1 MAIES
6 TLVRDLV
13 LLARDQIAN
22 AQFAE
27 ATDTLTQAVAAQGE
41 YIDGLV
47 EEATLLAARIEAQR
61 GFRTTLGKA
70 KSAVA
75 TIAELM

>member
-6 TLVRDLV
+6 TVVRDLV

-27 ATDTLTQAVAAQGE
+27 ATETLAQAVAAQGE
-41 YIDGLV
+41 HIDGLV
-47 EEATLLAARIEAQR
+47 EEAALLAARIEDQR

-70 KSAVA
+70 RSAVA
-75 TIAELM
+75 TIAQLM